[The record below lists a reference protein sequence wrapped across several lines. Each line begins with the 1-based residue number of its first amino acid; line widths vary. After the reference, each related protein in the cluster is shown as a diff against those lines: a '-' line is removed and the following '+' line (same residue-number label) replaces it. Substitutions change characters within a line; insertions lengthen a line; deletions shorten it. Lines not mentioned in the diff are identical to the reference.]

1 MTARTVE
8 GVAGGRRV
16 VLAVA
21 GGNFTQLGARLL
33 LSPVVPLVLVE
44 FDATKTSVGL
54 ALTGMWA
61 VYALLQFPSGVLADR
76 YGEYRLVLA
85 GLVGTAVGAVLV
97 ATAPSLLAY
106 GLFALV
112 LGAGAGLFFS
122 PASSLLSR
130 LFDAQGEALGSLT
143 AGGSVAGVAFPAVA
157 SFVAV
162 RFGWR
167 PAVALGAL
175 VAVPVAVVTVRSV
188 PRLPPVTPD
197 RRLRSVLDAGL
208 ILDLLGRPAVLYSTL
223 LAVLLG
229 FTFQA
234 FSSFFPTFL
243 VEYRGLATDTAG
255 LAFAA
260 VFGLSALAQP
270 VAGRISDRLSRD
282 IAIAGSV
289 ILAGAGFAALLFVP
303 GLAGLLVG
311 AALLGVGVS
320 WPGPVQARLMDQFEE
335 AERGFGFGLVRT
347 TYMLLA
353 ASGSTVVGLLADGG
367 GWPLAYGAV
376 VGLLACCLLALALN
390 RAVGPGL

>member
-1 MTARTVE
+1 VTARTVE

-112 LGAGAGLFFS
+112 LGAGGGLFFS

-208 ILDLLGRPAVLYSTL
+208 ILDLRSAGRALLDPAGGPPRVHVPGVLLVLPDVPRRVPRAGDRHRGARVRGRVRALGARPARRRPDLRPC
-223 LAVLLG
+223 LA
-229 FTFQA
+229 
-234 FSSFFPTFL
+234 
-243 VEYRGLATDTAG
+243 
-255 LAFAA
+255 
-260 VFGLSALAQP
+260 
-270 VAGRISDRLSRD
+270 
-282 IAIAGSV
+282 
-289 ILAGAGFAALLFVP
+289 
-303 GLAGLLVG
+303 
-311 AALLGVGVS
+311 
-320 WPGPVQARLMDQFEE
+320 
-335 AERGFGFGLVRT
+335 
-347 TYMLLA
+347 
-353 ASGSTVVGLLADGG
+353 
-367 GWPLAYGAV
+367 
-376 VGLLACCLLALALN
+376 
-390 RAVGPGL
+390 